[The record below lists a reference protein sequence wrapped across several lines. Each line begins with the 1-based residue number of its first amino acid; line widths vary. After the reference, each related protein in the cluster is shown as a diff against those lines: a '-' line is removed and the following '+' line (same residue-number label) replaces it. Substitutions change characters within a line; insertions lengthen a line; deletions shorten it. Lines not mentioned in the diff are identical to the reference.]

1 MPGFL
6 STWLQTGPFYVTI
19 SANRLAVRDI
29 VQGKTVELQPLVCID
44 RRQKPERILA
54 VGEAAQQANRAE
66 GCEIVNPFA
75 HPRTLLADFT
85 VAEKLL
91 QHAVHQL
98 ATNALLR
105 PSPLMILHP
114 LEKTEGG
121 LTQVEV
127 RAWQELAAGAGARSA
142 AVWVGGELSDADIL
156 DCRYPGDAWLPEP
169 PKWARRR

>member
-1 MPGFL
+1 
-6 STWLQTGPFYVTI
+6 
-19 SANRLAVRDI
+19 
-29 VQGKTVELQPLVCID
+29 
-44 RRQKPERILA
+44 
-54 VGEAAQQANRAE
+54 
-66 GCEIVNPFA
+66 
-75 HPRTLLADFT
+75 LADFT

-105 PSPLMILHP
+105 PSPRMILHP

-142 AVWVGGELSDADIL
+142 AVWIGADLSDADIL
-156 DCRYPGDAWLPEP
+156 EHRYPGEAWLPEP